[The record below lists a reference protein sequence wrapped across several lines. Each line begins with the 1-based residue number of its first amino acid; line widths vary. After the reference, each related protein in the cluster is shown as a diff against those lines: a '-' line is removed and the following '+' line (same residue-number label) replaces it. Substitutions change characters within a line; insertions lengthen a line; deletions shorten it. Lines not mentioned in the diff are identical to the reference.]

1 MHTILLLSSALSIS
15 EYVCEMIS
23 QWLISGTVSNKFG
36 GGEPEDF
43 GDKRESQLMQ
53 LYHTG

>member
-1 MHTILLLSSALSIS
+1 MHLILLLLNTLSIS
-15 EYVCEMIS
+15 DYVCEMIS
-23 QWLISGTVSNKFG
+23 QWLISGIVSNKFG